1 MEHAMSQSMAG
12 RRVQH
17 WAQIHESSYIAGMR
31 LLFWL
36 FRIVGRWP
44 LRAALYPVVLWYM
57 MTRRASRVASK
68 EYLRRVVESSVE
80 LGITSDGITVFRHF
94 ASFAESILDKM
105 LLWSG
110 LYKTDQVKFVGREL
124 IMAQIAAKSGGLLIC
139 CHLGNLELGRFL
151 SKQLAGFKMTA
162 LIHTK
167 HAQRFNRL
175 LSQLDPESQVNVM
188 QVTELSPATA
198 ILLAEKI
205 AQGEFVA
212 IAGERVPVALH
223 PRYVLAEF
231 FGALAPFPIGP
242 YILASLF
249 QCPIY
254 LMFSVRPGPTAEIH
268 FELFRQSIRLPRK
281 SRDQALGRL
290 AEEYAGRLEHFCRRA
305 PLQWFNFYD
314 FWRVSSMDSRDA
326 KH

>member
-12 RRVQH
+12 SRVQH

-68 EYLRRVVESSVE
+68 EYLRRVAESSGE
-80 LGITSDGITVFRHF
+80 LGITPDGITVFRHF

-105 LLWSG
+105 LLWRG

-198 ILLAEKI
+198 ILLAEKL

-212 IAGERVPVALH
+212 IAGDRVPVALH